1 MIDAF
6 DAVRRL
12 SPEVKAAIIGGLVGV
27 LGIVAPLYVGS
38 GDPLNQEVLLG
49 GVPALTLVLIL
60 IVRGILGPLSYSIGT
75 PGGIFAPLLL
85 LGAAMGALLADVAN
99 AVLPTSDLSAT
110 AFAVVGMS
118 TFFAAVVRAPIT
130 AVLLIIEMT
139 ATTSLIV
146 PMILAAGAA
155 VITSTLLKGEP
166 IYDTLRHRLHAAR

>member
-1 MIDAF
+1 
-6 DAVRRL
+6 
-12 SPEVKAAIIGGLVGV
+12 
-27 LGIVAPLYVGS
+27 
-38 GDPLNQEVLLG
+38 
-49 GVPALTLVLIL
+49 
-60 IVRGILGPLSYSIGT
+60 
-75 PGGIFAPLLL
+75 
-85 LGAAMGALLADVAN
+85 MGALLADVAN